1 MHKDELLALAVS
13 VAAHLRHDHG
23 IDSAPEA
30 AQYTFEHSST
40 NGKERLLLD
49 VDLGKGLVIPVE
61 AAPAG
66 IAAAGSADAP
76 LATRLAKFIAYLHRE
91 KPEALA
97 TRRMIERRIAK
108 VNATGMHCM
117 LLSATPIRA
126 SVESWRRVFIE
137 FFFEAIDD
145 SLRVETKHFIVTDR
159 KQTKEYF
166 DNFDRGQARKAAH
179 RARMARYGAD
189 ASIDAVLLNALR
201 SAGVEDADLLRTLH
215 GSRDRDVSLV
225 SANGTEFA
233 ASWKDG
239 TLKGRV
245 PLGDGVS
252 WYDGSLFLDPA
263 PRPFGEKDVGR
274 RLVDIYS
281 HDLLE
286 DGMLVKRAFGKKGRP
301 AQFICTSFIHA
312 LNLEEERYVETP

>member
-1 MHKDELLALAVS
+1 MHKDELLELAAS

-23 IDSAPEA
+23 IDSVPDA
-30 AQYTFEHSST
+30 AQYAFEDASI
-40 NGKERLLLD
+40 NGKARLLVD
-49 VDLGKGLVIPVE
+49 VDLGKGLVIPLE
-61 AAPAG
+61 GAPAG
-66 IAAAGSADAP
+66 IAAAGSNTAP
-76 LATRLAKFIAYLHRE
+76 LPMRLAKLIAYLHGKTTE
-91 KPEALA
+91 LSA

-108 VNATGMHCM
+108 VNATGVHCM
-117 LLSATPIRA
+117 FLSATPIEMD
-126 SVESWRRVFIE
+126 VDWCTGPFIE

-145 SLRVETKHFIVTDR
+145 SLRVATEHFIVTNR

-166 DNFDRGQARKAAH
+166 DDFDRGQARKAAH

-215 GSRDRDVSLV
+215 GSRDRDVSIV
-225 SANGTEFA
+225 SANGTEFK
-233 ASWKDG
+233 ASWSDG

-263 PRPFGEKDVGR
+263 PRSFGEKDVGR

-301 AQFICTSFIHA
+301 AQFICNWFIHA
-312 LNLEEERYVETP
+312 LNLEEERYIEAP